1 MAAYSLPQTRLSKI
15 VDPLIARIGIAASWI
30 WVLLLAV
37 VVLNVVLRYVFGEGR
52 IEFEEL
58 QWHLYSVAFLI
69 GISYAFMT
77 DSHIRVDV
85 LHEGFRPRIKAWI
98 ELYGI
103 ILLLLPFV
111 VMMLIYSV
119 PFTAVSFGVSEV
131 SSSPGGLPYRWLIK
145 AMLPIAFALMLAAAL
160 SRLSRVW
167 SFLFGDRT

>member
-1 MAAYSLPQTRLSKI
+1 MSAYSLPQTRLSRI
-15 VDPLIARIGIAASWI
+15 VDPLIARIGIATSWI
-30 WVLLLAV
+30 WILLLAV
-37 VVLNVVLRYVFGEGR
+37 IVLNVVLRYVFGEGR

-58 QWHLYSVAFLI
+58 QWHLYSVAFLF

-103 ILLLLPFV
+103 VLLLLPFV
-111 VMMLIYSV
+111 VMVLVYSI
-119 PFTAVSFGVSEV
+119 PFAAISFELAEV

-145 AMLPIAFALMLAAAL
+145 AMLPIAFALVLIASL

-167 SFLFGDRT
+167 SYLFGGRS